1 MLYDKRT
8 EQPLSDL
15 SIIRFPHVHTFFLS
29 RNLQCQRTASLN
41 STMWTVLAFMSVQ
54 GQDLPFLR
62 QFVLVL
68 LLLQRAKLANIARG
82 LSGLLHAC
90 AGC

>member
-1 MLYDKRT
+1 MSHTIWPYLFPFT
-8 EQPLSDL
+8 EPAVPKEVS
-15 SIIRFPHVHTFFLS
+15 
-29 RNLQCQRTASLN
+29 ASLN
-41 STMWTVLAFMSVQ
+41 STVWTVLAFMGVQ
-54 GQDLPFLR
+54 GQDSPFLR